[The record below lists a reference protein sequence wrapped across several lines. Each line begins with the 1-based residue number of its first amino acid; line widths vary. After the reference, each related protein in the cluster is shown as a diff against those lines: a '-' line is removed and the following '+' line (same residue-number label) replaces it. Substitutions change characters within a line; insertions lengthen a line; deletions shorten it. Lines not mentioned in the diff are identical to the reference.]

1 MELSMNKIKIVL
13 HCLPSELDQINWIID
28 QLKRSFAYI
37 GESKF
42 ILDFTLNISDEDIHG
57 FYGLNPTNPLGSGDA
72 DHQLGYQSRMIPVS
86 NDGKNNYIAVL
97 GHSGLENIWLNTTS
111 ISGSTNDVV
120 SGIVDIEEIINF
132 TLPIQFNGFSMAT
145 FTNATPDDI
154 YYHLYP
160 VCQSSNEIFIGS
172 LSVGTFYDMPHSPN
186 LNLTMSREYG
196 GIKTIETQSGAS
208 LSNAFYI
215 KPPMWG
221 DLPPWELSAISGSDE
236 AAHTIPDRGDAKLGA
251 SGRRIWDLSF
261 SYLDDGDVFGS
272 NPLIGQFTGGVVLT
286 EADGWDGDDI
296 TEISNVMFNNNLLD
310 DNNFY
315 SQVIHKTNGGQ
326 LPFIFQPNKDDN
338 TNFAIC
344 KFDMNSFSFQQT
356 SPNLYSVKMKIREV
370 W

>member
-1 MELSMNKIKIVL
+1 MPYQSVNSCRFYVDT
-13 HCLPSELDQINWIID
+13 PSF
-28 QLKRSFAYI
+28 LKQTGVHIPS
-37 GESKF
+37 G
-42 ILDFTLNISDEDIHG
+42 LNISDEDIHG

-196 GIKTIETQSGAS
+196 GIKTIETKVGAS

-272 NPLIGQFTGGVVLT
+272 NQSIGWQSAYYYEGVGDQPHIVSGFPDSLDSDDY
-286 EADGWDGDDI
+286 EWDGD
-296 TEISNVMFNNNLLD
+296 TWSAYTHNLLTD
-310 DNNFY
+310 DNFF
-315 SQVIHKTNGGQ
+315 SQVWHKTLGGT
-326 LPFIFQPNKDDN
+326 LPFIFQPDKNN
-338 TNFAIC
+338 SSPAQFAIC
-344 KFDMNSFSFQQT
+344 KFKNNSLKATRSAFNVYDISL
-356 SPNLYSVKMKIREV
+356 SIEEV

>member
-1 MELSMNKIKIVL
+1 MPYQSVNSCRFYVDT
-13 HCLPSELDQINWIID
+13 PSF
-28 QLKRSFAYI
+28 LKQTGVHIPS
-37 GESKF
+37 G
-42 ILDFTLNISDEDIHG
+42 LNISDEDIHG

-172 LSVGTFYDMPHSPN
+172 LSVGTFYDMPHSPD

-261 SYLDDGDVFGS
+261 SYLSDSSVFPDNPELADAGGFEVDDTPTDF
-272 NPLIGQFTGGVVLT
+272 
-286 EADGWDGDDI
+286 
-296 TEISNVMFNNNLLD
+296 M
-310 DNNFY
+310 
-315 SQVIHKTNGGQ
+315 SQVLKYTRGSQ
-326 LPFIFQPNKDDN
+326 LPFIFQPDKENNDPFSG
-338 TNFAIC
+338 FAIC
-344 KFDMNSFSFQQT
+344 KFDQKSFSFQQT
-356 SPNLYSVKMKIREV
+356 APNLYSCKMKIREV